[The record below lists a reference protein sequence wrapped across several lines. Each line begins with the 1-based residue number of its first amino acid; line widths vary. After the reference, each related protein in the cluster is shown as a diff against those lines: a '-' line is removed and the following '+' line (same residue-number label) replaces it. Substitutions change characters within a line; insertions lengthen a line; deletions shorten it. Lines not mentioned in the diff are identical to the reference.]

1 MSSINPKA
9 LRQTLG
15 QFATGVVIVTTRS
28 PAGEAVGLTINS
40 FSSVSLEP
48 PLILFSLAKTS
59 FNHDNF
65 VQAKSCGIHILAEE
79 QRDISNRF
87 ARAGVDKWHGM
98 EVEKSLHD
106 APLLADALAQMV
118 CVPYA
123 QYEGGDHTIFVVE
136 VKEHRVRTGRVQ
148 PLLFFAGNY
157 RSLHQDEM
165 PMQAAWFD
173 TLI

>member
-1 MSSINPKA
+1 MRTIDPKA

-15 QFATGVVIVTTRS
+15 RFATGVVIVTTRD
-28 PAGEAVGLTINS
+28 AQGAAVGLTINS

-48 PLILFSLAKTS
+48 PLVLFSLAKSS

-65 VQAKSCGIHILAEE
+65 LRAQSCGINILAQE

-87 ARAGVDKWHGM
+87 ARAGADKWHGVM
-98 EVEKSLHD
+98 AHQGLHD
-106 APLLADALAQMV
+106 TPLIADALVHMV
-118 CVPYA
+118 CTPHA
-123 QYEGGDHTIFVVE
+123 QCDGGDHTIFIVRIE
-136 VKEHRVRTGRVQ
+136 EHGVRADNAQ
-148 PLLFFAGNY
+148 PLLFFGGNY
-157 RSLHQDEM
+157 RNLLQDER

>member
-1 MSSINPKA
+1 MTAVNPKA

-28 PAGEAVGLTINS
+28 PTGEAVGLTINS

-65 VQAKSCGIHILAEE
+65 VQAKSCAIHILAEE
-79 QRDISNRF
+79 QRELSNRF
-87 ARAGVDKWHGM
+87 ARAGGDKWQGLTS
-98 EVEKSLHD
+98 ESGLHD
-106 APLLADALAQMV
+106 APLIAHALAQLV

-136 VKEHRVRTGRVQ
+136 VKEHRVQSGRAQ

-157 RSLHQDEM
+157 RSLHQDVE

>member
-1 MSSINPKA
+1 VTSIDPKA

-28 PAGEAVGLTINS
+28 PSGEAVGLTINS
-40 FSSVSLEP
+40 FSSVSLDP
-48 PLILFSLAKTS
+48 PLVLFSLAKTS

-65 VQAKSCGIHILAEE
+65 VQAKSCAIHTLAQE
-79 QRDISNRF
+79 QREISNRF
-87 ARAGVDKWHGM
+87 ARAGVDKWHGVTT
-98 EVEKSLHD
+98 EVGLHD
-106 APLLADALAQMV
+106 TPLISGALAHMV

-123 QYEGGDHTIFVVE
+123 QYEGGDHTIFVVRVE
-136 VKEHRVRTGRVQ
+136 EHHVRTGSMQ

-157 RSLHQDEM
+157 RHLHQDEI

>member
-1 MSSINPKA
+1 MTAIDSKA

-15 QFATGVVIVTTRS
+15 QFATGVVIVTTRNPS
-28 PAGEAVGLTINS
+28 GEAVGLTINS
-40 FSSVSLEP
+40 FSSVSLDP
-48 PLILFSLAKTS
+48 PLVLFSLAKTS

-65 VQAKSCGIHILAEE
+65 VQAKSCGIHVLAQE
-79 QRDISNRF
+79 QREISNRF

-98 EVEKSLHD
+98 ATETGLHD
-106 APLLADALAQMV
+106 TPLISNALAQMV

-123 QYEGGDHTIFVVE
+123 QYAGGDHTIFVVQ
-136 VKEHRVRTGRVQ
+136 VKEHCVRMGRVQ

-157 RSLHQDEM
+157 CNLHQDEI